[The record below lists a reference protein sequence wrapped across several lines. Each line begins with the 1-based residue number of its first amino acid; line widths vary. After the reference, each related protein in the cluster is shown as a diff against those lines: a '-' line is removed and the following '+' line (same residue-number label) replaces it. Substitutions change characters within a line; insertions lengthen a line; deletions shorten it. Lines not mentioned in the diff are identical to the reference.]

1 MKHGLNPC
9 SNGMGIE
16 LSIFIIWRK
25 KKSLN
30 PCSNG
35 MGIELSSSKIFE
47 EIRIVLILVLMEWG
61 LSKVWEYLN
70 DADYGL
76 NPCSNGMGIEPP

>member
-1 MKHGLNPC
+1 
-9 SNGMGIE
+9 
-16 LSIFIIWRK
+16 
-25 KKSLN
+25 
-30 PCSNG
+30 
-35 MGIELSSSKIFE
+35 
-47 EIRIVLILVLMEWG
+47 MEWG